1 MFTHLFKP
9 FPLGTLEIKNR
20 IVMPPMVTLLANE
33 NGGVTERMLDYYR
46 ERARGGVGLIIVESA
61 YVKEEDRDRGRLG
74 IENPQLQ
81 VGLSE
86 LSETIQENGSRAF
99 LQLNHRGAALS
110 IRRGKGPDEFSL
122 GEIEGL
128 IEAFAKAAKR
138 AQEAGF
144 DGIEIHG
151 ANIYLITQF
160 LSPLTNHRD
169 DSYGKTFE
177 GRLQFPLTLIK
188 RIREEVGQSFPVIFR
203 MVGHQYSE
211 NGLGLEDAQKIAQ
224 RMEKAGVN
232 ILHVI
237 AGGPGAPYWH
247 CPPMAI
253 ERGCHIPLAEAIKK
267 SVKIPI
273 IAVGRINDPI
283 LAETILR
290 EGKADL
296 VAMGRALIA
305 DPYFPFK
312 AQSGKTGEIRK
323 CIACNYCRK
332 RVVQLNRTIRC
343 AINAEAGKE
352 RENRICPSETKKKVM
367 VIGGGPAGMETAR
380 ILSLRGHQVSLYE
393 KEAHLGGQVNLAAI
407 PPHKEEIYNIIDF
420 LADRLQKMPIAV
432 STQKEVTLDIILK
445 ENPDFI
451 VLAIGSLPLIPT
463 IPGIHNQTIFGPSEV
478 LKEKCVLGDRV
489 LIIGGGMV
497 GCEVAEFL
505 ATRGKKV
512 TIVEVLPEVA
522 NGLEAYTRR
531 LLLERLNKLQVDII
545 TDGSVKGIEGESVF
559 INKKN
564 REKIVIEVDGIV
576 SAQGSEENHLLDP
589 IVRLSGKPFFRVGE
603 NIVVGD
609 IATAIQEGFRIGKQI

>member
-1 MFTHLFKP
+1 MFSQLFKP
-9 FPLGTLEIKNR
+9 FRLGTLEIKNR
-20 IVMPPMVTLLANE
+20 IVMPAMVTLLANE
-33 NGGVTERMLDYYR
+33 NGGVTERMIDYYR

-86 LSETIQENGSRAF
+86 LSETIQEDGARAF

-110 IRRGKGPDEFSL
+110 IRRGRGPDEL
-122 GEIEGL
+122 NLEEIEVL

-144 DGIEIHG
+144 DGVEIHG
-151 ANIYLITQF
+151 ANNYLINQF

-177 GRLQFPLTLIK
+177 GRLKLPLKLIK
-188 RIREEVGQSFPVIFR
+188 RIREEVGNSFPVIFR

-211 NGLGLEDAQKIAQ
+211 NGLRLEDTQKIAKI
-224 RMEKAGVN
+224 MEKTGVN

-253 ERGCHIPLAEAIKK
+253 ERGCHAHLSEAIKK
-267 SVKIPI
+267 SVKIPV

-283 LAETILR
+283 LAESILV

-305 DPYFPFK
+305 DPYLPTK
-312 AQSGKTGEIRK
+312 AKSGKVGEIRK
-323 CIACNYCRK
+323 CLACNYCRK
-332 RVVQLNRTIRC
+332 RVVQFNRTIRC
-343 AINAEAGKE
+343 AINAEAGREK
-352 RENRICPSETKKKVM
+352 ENRIYPSRSRKKVM
-367 VIGGGPAGMETAR
+367 VIGGGPAGMEAAR

-393 KEAHLGGQVNLAAI
+393 KEVDLGGQVNLASI
-407 PPHKEEIYNIIDF
+407 PPYKEEIRNIIDF
-420 LADRLQKMPIAV
+420 LVNQIGKMPIAI
-432 STQKEVTLDIILK
+432 SIQKEVRLDTIMR
-445 ENPDFI
+445 ENPDVI
-451 VLAIGSLPLIPT
+451 VLAIGSLPVIPK
-463 IPGIHNQTIFGPSEV
+463 ILGGKRETIFTPSEI
-478 LKEKCVLGDRV
+478 LRAQCTIGDKI

-505 ATRGKKV
+505 ATGGTKV
-512 TIVEVLPEVA
+512 TIVDMLPEVA
-522 NGLEAYTRR
+522 NGVEFHTRS
-531 LLLERLNKLQVDII
+531 LLLERLNKLQIEIV
-545 TDGSVKGIEGESVF
+545 TCGSVERVEGKSAF
-559 INKKN
+559 IVKENG
-564 REKIVIEVDGIV
+564 EKMVVEVDGIV
-576 SAQGSEENHLLDP
+576 TAQGSEENHSLDD
-589 IVRLSGKPFFRVGE
+589 IIMLSRKPFSRVGE
-603 NIVVGD
+603 NIMVSD
-609 IATAIQEGFRIGKQI
+609 IATAIREGFRIGRQI

>member
-1 MFTHLFKP
+1 MFSQLFKP
-9 FPLGTLEIKNR
+9 FRLGTLEIKNR
-20 IVMPPMVTLLANE
+20 IVMPAMVTLLANE
-33 NGGVTERMLDYYR
+33 NGGVTERMIDYYR

-86 LSETIQENGSRAF
+86 LSETIQENGARAF

-110 IRRGKGPDEFSL
+110 IRRGRSPDEL
-122 GEIEGL
+122 NLEEIEVL
-128 IEAFAKAAKR
+128 IEAFANAAKR

-144 DGIEIHG
+144 DGVEIHG
-151 ANIYLITQF
+151 ANNYLINQF

-177 GRLQFPLTLIK
+177 GRLKLPLKLIK
-188 RIREEVGQSFPVIFR
+188 RIREEVGNSFPVIFR

-211 NGLGLEDAQKIAQ
+211 NGLRLEDTQKIAKI
-224 RMEKAGVN
+224 MEKTGVN

-253 ERGCHIPLAEAIKK
+253 ERGCHAHLSEAIKK
-267 SVKIPI
+267 SVKIPV

-283 LAETILR
+283 LAESILV

-305 DPYFPFK
+305 DPYLPTK
-312 AQSGKTGEIRK
+312 AQSGKVAEIRK
-323 CIACNYCRK
+323 CLACNYCRK

-343 AINAEAGKE
+343 AINAEAGREK
-352 RENRICPSETKKKVM
+352 ENRIYPSRSRKKVM
-367 VIGGGPAGMETAR
+367 VIGGGPAGMEAAR

-393 KEAHLGGQVNLAAI
+393 KEDDLGGQVNLASI
-407 PPHKEEIYNIIDF
+407 PPYKEEIRNIIDF
-420 LADRLQKMPIAV
+420 LVNQIGKMPIAI
-432 STQKEVTLDIILK
+432 STQKEVRLDTIMR
-445 ENPDFI
+445 ENPDVI
-451 VLAIGSLPLIPT
+451 VLAIGSLPVIPK
-463 IPGIHNQTIFGPSEV
+463 ILGGKRETIFTPSEI
-478 LKEKCVLGDRV
+478 LREQCTIGDKI

-505 ATRGKKV
+505 ATGGTKV
-512 TIVEVLPEVA
+512 TIVEMLPEVA
-522 NGLEAYTRR
+522 NGVEFHTRS
-531 LLLERLNKLQVDII
+531 LLLERLNKLQIEIV
-545 TDGSVKGIEGESVF
+545 TCGSVERVEGKSAF
-559 INKKN
+559 IVKENG
-564 REKIVIEVDGIV
+564 EKMVVEVDGIV
-576 SAQGSEENHLLDP
+576 TAQGSEENHSLDD
-589 IVRLSGKPFFRVGE
+589 IIMLSRKPFFRVGE
-603 NIVVGD
+603 NIMVSD
-609 IATAIQEGFRIGKQI
+609 IATAIREGFRIGRQI

>member
-1 MFTHLFKP
+1 MFSQLFKP
-9 FPLGTLEIKNR
+9 FRLGTLEIKNR
-20 IVMPPMVTLLANE
+20 IVMPAMVTLLANE
-33 NGGVTERMLDYYR
+33 NGGVTERMIDYYR

-86 LSETIQENGSRAF
+86 LSETIQEDGARAF

-110 IRRGKGPDEFSL
+110 IRRGRGPDEL
-122 GEIEGL
+122 NLEEIEVL

-144 DGIEIHG
+144 DGVEIHG
-151 ANIYLITQF
+151 ANNYLINQF

-177 GRLQFPLTLIK
+177 GRLKLPLKLIK
-188 RIREEVGQSFPVIFR
+188 RIREEVGNSFPVIFR

-211 NGLGLEDAQKIAQ
+211 NGLRLEDTQKIAKI
-224 RMEKAGVN
+224 MEKTGVN

-253 ERGCHIPLAEAIKK
+253 ERGCHAHLSEAIKK
-267 SVKIPI
+267 SVKIPV

-283 LAETILR
+283 LAESILV

-305 DPYFPFK
+305 DPYLPTK
-312 AQSGKTGEIRK
+312 AKSGKVGEIRK
-323 CIACNYCRK
+323 CLACNYCRK
-332 RVVQLNRTIRC
+332 RVVQFNRTIRC
-343 AINAEAGKE
+343 AINAEAGREK
-352 RENRICPSETKKKVM
+352 ENRIYPSRSRKKVM
-367 VIGGGPAGMETAR
+367 VIGGGPAGMEAAR

-393 KEAHLGGQVNLAAI
+393 KEVDLGGQVNLASI
-407 PPHKEEIYNIIDF
+407 PPYKEEIRNIIDF
-420 LADRLQKMPIAV
+420 LVNQIGKMPIAI
-432 STQKEVTLDIILK
+432 STQKEVRLDTIMR
-445 ENPDFI
+445 ENPDVI
-451 VLAIGSLPLIPT
+451 VLAIGSLPVIPK
-463 IPGIHNQTIFGPSEV
+463 ILGGKRETIFTPSEI
-478 LKEKCVLGDRV
+478 LREQCTIGDKI

-505 ATRGKKV
+505 ATGGTKV
-512 TIVEVLPEVA
+512 TIVEMLPEVA
-522 NGLEAYTRR
+522 NGVEFHTRS
-531 LLLERLNKLQVDII
+531 LLLERLNKLQIEIV
-545 TDGSVKGIEGESVF
+545 TCGSVERVEGKSAF
-559 INKKN
+559 IVKENG
-564 REKIVIEVDGIV
+564 EKMVVEVDGIV
-576 SAQGSEENHLLDP
+576 TAQGSEENHSLDD
-589 IVRLSGKPFFRVGE
+589 IIMLSRKPFSRVGE
-603 NIVVGD
+603 NIMVSD
-609 IATAIQEGFRIGKQI
+609 IATAIREGFRIGRQI